1 MTSRRFDSHR
11 WTLAA
16 ALSGA
21 LLISFSAIYYALSDV
36 SPTTAAFF
44 RAVYALPVLL
54 VLWWLRRNQDRRPA
68 RRRWLAVAAGLSLG
82 ADAVAWHTAIDF
94 IGAGLATLLAN
105 TSVIFVAV
113 GAWIL
118 LGERPRRATLIAVP
132 VILTGVAM
140 VSGLGQG
147 NAFGADPIRGTVFA
161 LLAAVLYAGFI
172 LGFRHANDEQAPAA
186 GPLLEATIG
195 TAIAAFAI
203 GTVSQ
208 NIAFDVTFPSHAWLL
223 VLALSSQVAGW
234 LLIGY
239 ALPRLPAVET
249 ATIIL
254 IQPALT
260 MVWGALIFDERP
272 SALQIVGALVV
283 LSGVTFVALVRSRKG
298 SRPDLAPVQ

>member
-1 MTSRRFDSHR
+1 MTSPRFSSHR

-36 SPTTAAFF
+36 SPSTAAFF
-44 RAVYALPVLL
+44 RAVYALPVLF
-54 VLWWLRRNQDRRPA
+54 VLWWLRRSRDRRPA

-82 ADAVAWHTAIDF
+82 ADAVSWHTAIDF
-94 IGAGLATLLAN
+94 IGAGLATLIAN

-113 GAWIL
+113 GAWVL
-118 LGERPRRATLIAVP
+118 LGERPRRATLIAIP
-132 VILTGVAM
+132 VILTGVAL

-147 NAFGADPIRGTVFA
+147 NAFGTDPVRGTVFA

-186 GPLLEATIG
+186 GPLLEATVG
-195 TAIAAFAI
+195 TAIAALVI

-208 NIAFDVTFPSHAWLL
+208 NIAFEVTFPSHAWLL
-223 VLALSSQVAGW
+223 ILALSSQVAGW

-239 ALPRLPAVET
+239 TLPRLPAVET

-272 SALQIVGALVV
+272 SGLQIVGALVV
-283 LSGVTFVALVRSRKG
+283 LSGVTFVALVRSREP
-298 SRPDLAPVQ
+298 RRDLAPV

>member
-1 MTSRRFDSHR
+1 MNPTRYDSHR

-16 ALSGA
+16 ALTGA

-44 RAVYALPVLL
+44 RAVYALPVLFL
-54 VLWWLRRNQDRRPA
+54 LWWIRKGRDRRPA

-82 ADAVAWHTAIDF
+82 ADAVSWHTAIDF
-94 IGAGLATLLAN
+94 IGTGLATLLAN

-113 GAWIL
+113 GAWLL
-118 LGERPRRATLIAVP
+118 LGEKPRRATLIAIP
-132 VILTGVAM
+132 VILAGVAM

-147 NAFGADPIRGTVFA
+147 GAFGADPLRGTVFA
-161 LLAAVLYAGFI
+161 LMAAVLYAGFI
-172 LGFRHANDEQAPAA
+172 LGFRHANDEHAPAA
-186 GPLLEATIG
+186 GPLLEATFG
-195 TAIAAFAI
+195 TAIAAAVLGAI
-203 GTVSQ
+203 GQ
-208 NIAFDVTFPSHAWLL
+208 NIEFDVSFPSHAWLL
-223 VLALSSQVAGW
+223 ILALGSQVAGW

-260 MVWGALIFDERP
+260 MVWGALIFEERP
-272 SALQIVGALVV
+272 SPLQIIGAVVV
-283 LSGVTFVALVRSRKG
+283 LSGVAFVALVRARRESR
-298 SRPDLAPVQ
+298 RELAAV